1 MAAIIPENIAKIE
14 SERAQQIALF
24 AWAALPEIKA
34 MCPGIENMFAIP
46 NGGERNL
53 KVASNLKAEGVRAG
67 VADVFLPVALFGW
80 HGLWIEMKWGTNKPT
95 PEQNDFLSRMENL
108 EYRTAVCY
116 SFERAK
122 AAILAYYIGQL

>member
-80 HGLWIEMKWGTNKPT
+80 HGLFIEMKWGNNKT
-95 PEQNDFLSRMENL
+95 TVEQREFITRMAYQ
-108 EYRTAVCY
+108 EYATRICY
-116 SFERAK
+116 SFAEARL
-122 AAILAYYIGQL
+122 AILDYYIGK